1 MSLKTYVRLVAYK
14 ALSAERDRPD
24 RGKATMTIGWIT
36 IAAIAVGIS
45 WLVTFTLLKM
55 ADDNDRAARH
65 AERELI
71 PFSDVTVTQAGYR
84 E

>member
-1 MSLKTYVRLVAYK
+1 
-14 ALSAERDRPD
+14 
-24 RGKATMTIGWIT
+24 MTIGWIT
-36 IAAIAVGIS
+36 IAAIAVGIC

-71 PFSDVTVTQAGYR
+71 PFSDVTVTQAGFP

>member
-1 MSLKTYVRLVAYK
+1 MTGGHGESN
-14 ALSAERDRPD
+14 
-24 RGKATMTIGWIT
+24 TMTIGWIT

-71 PFSDVTVTQAGYR
+71 PFSDVTVTQAGYSD
-84 E
+84 

>member
-1 MSLKTYVRLVAYK
+1 
-14 ALSAERDRPD
+14 
-24 RGKATMTIGWIT
+24 MTIGWIT
-36 IAAIAVGIS
+36 IALIAVGIC

-65 AERELI
+65 AERKLI
-71 PFSDVTVTQAGYR
+71 PFSDVTVTQAGHH

>member
-1 MSLKTYVRLVAYK
+1 
-14 ALSAERDRPD
+14 
-24 RGKATMTIGWIT
+24 MTIGWMT
-36 IAAIAVGIS
+36 LVALAVVIG
-45 WLVTFTLLKM
+45 WLVTFTLLKI

-71 PFSDVTVTQAGYR
+71 PFSDVTVTQAGYP

>member
-1 MSLKTYVRLVAYK
+1 MTHLKDSVSLVAYK
-14 ALSAERDRPD
+14 TGLAGGTG
-24 RGKATMTIGWIT
+24 RGGAGIVTIGWMT
-36 IAAIAVGIS
+36 LVALAIVIG

-71 PFSDVTVTQAGYR
+71 PFSDVTVTQAGYP

>member
-1 MSLKTYVRLVAYK
+1 MS
-14 ALSAERDRPD
+14 
-24 RGKATMTIGWIT
+24 IGWIT
-36 IAAIAVGIS
+36 IAAIALGIS
-45 WLVTFTLLKM
+45 WLVTFTLLKI

-71 PFSDVTVTQAGYR
+71 PLSDVTVTQAGYH

>member
-1 MSLKTYVRLVAYK
+1 MTLGWLTLA
-14 ALSAERDRPD
+14 AL
-24 RGKATMTIGWIT
+24 G
-36 IAAIAVGIS
+36 VGIA

-71 PFSDVTVTQAGYR
+71 PLSDVTVTQAGYSD
-84 E
+84 